1 MYIKKKNKNKP
12 LIFRGEIVNN
22 NFEFY
27 YLQIIK
33 NPPRKPD
40 IKHFVLK
47 QKKIKICEINCQFA
61 ILEIFQAICLD

>member
-1 MYIKKKNKNKP
+1 MLNIINRLLRTIIFFIRYTMYIKKKNKNKL

-33 NPPRKPD
+33 NPPRKLD
-40 IKHFVLK
+40 KTFCFK
-47 QKKIKICEINCQFA
+47 TKKNKNM
-61 ILEIFQAICLD
+61 

>member
-1 MYIKKKNKNKP
+1 MYIKKKNKNKL

-33 NPPRKPD
+33 NPPRKPN
-40 IKHFVLK
+40 KTFCFK
-47 QKKIKICEINCQFA
+47 TKKNKNM
-61 ILEIFQAICLD
+61 